1 MPTPQFPISGKQ
13 FIGPAPEALLKAGF
27 HPARQIVPAWFGF
40 RATVDPVPE
49 SCPVEV
55 TGRSQFKLYV
65 NGESVLF
72 GPCRGEKEVAYY
84 DALDIAPYLR
94 PGENRILMQVFSY
107 PEDPP
112 MTDRVNHGPNY
123 CYGDNSG
130 PAVSLEGKIGD
141 RDPADPENWRVWL
154 DEGQGYNAYG
164 IFLLGANE
172 AVDGG
177 KALGNP
183 LLQAEWD
190 ESRLLR
196 PVTVQPMTYDPFGCR
211 YGKIFQ
217 PRPIPLLYRKEK
229 AFPGWT
235 ERTVPAHS
243 RESFVLDAGELTTAY
258 FRIGFKGGR
267 ESRVRM
273 MYAESYFQK
282 GEDGKPYKAVRD
294 DASGYIDGI
303 YDEYLVGGDAVYEPF
318 RFRTF
323 RFVQVTVETGDEPLT
338 ILPKPYIET
347 AYPLVNS
354 KRPAFT
360 DPKKERLYD
369 VAFRTLQLCAHDTYE
384 DCPYYE
390 QLMYAC
396 DTRLEILFTYA
407 ATDDL
412 ELPRQAIRLFGA
424 SLQKNGLTQS
434 RFPSREEQTIPM
446 FALHYVLMLEDY
458 VERTGDLDFIRP
470 YIPIAGRIVETFLSK
485 RCESG
490 LIAPQGYWDYF
501 DWTEAWAAKNTAN
514 TPTAVVDG
522 ESALQSLF
530 FVYAVQSLCRL
541 LPRFHRESLA
551 EYYQGECEAILKTV
565 EGTCFDPARGL
576 YKEGP
581 RTDEYSQHTQIYAV
595 LTGLAE
601 GERARGIMEKA
612 LEDKSLIPC
621 SFMQRYY
628 LFRALEKAGMYD
640 RTEALWQ
647 DWQDFIDLHCT
658 TFPETPFDPRSD
670 CHAWSALPLW
680 EFRNQEDR

>member
-1 MPTPQFPISGKQ
+1 MPMPQFPVTGKH
-13 FIGPAPEALLKAGF
+13 FIGLAPEVLANAEAA
-27 HPARQIVPAWFGF
+27 PARRIIPAWFGF
-40 RATVDPVPE
+40 RTKVEALPE
-49 SCPVEV
+49 ICLVEV

-72 GPCRGEKEVAYY
+72 GPCRSEKEVAYY
-84 DALDIAPYLR
+84 DTLDIAPYLKS
-94 PGENRILMQVFSY
+94 GENRILMQVFSY
-107 PEDPP
+107 PEAPS
-112 MTDRVNHGPNY
+112 MFDRENQGPNY
-123 CYGDNSG
+123 CYGDNGG

-141 RDPADPENWRVWL
+141 KDPAVPENWLVWL
-154 DEGQGYNAYG
+154 DEGQGYNAYNT
-164 IFLLGANE
+164 FLLGANE
-172 AVDGG
+172 VVNGE
-177 KALGNP
+177 KALANP
-183 LLQAEWD
+183 LLQTEWD
-190 ESRLLR
+190 ESRLLSAAH
-196 PVTVQPMTYDPFGCR
+196 VQPMTYDPFGCR
-211 YGKIFQ
+211 HGKIFR
-217 PRPIPLLYRKEK
+217 PRPIPLLYRREK
-229 AFPGWT
+229 SFPDWT
-235 ERTVPAHS
+235 KKTVPANS
-243 RESFVLDAGELTTAY
+243 KESFVLDAGELTTAY
-258 FRIGFKGGR
+258 FRIGFRGGR
-267 ESRVRM
+267 GAKVQM

-282 GEDGKPYKAVRD
+282 DANGKPYKAVRD
-294 DASGYIDGI
+294 DASGYIDGV
-303 YDEYLVGGDAVYEPF
+303 YDEYFVGGDTVYEPF

-323 RFVQVTVETGDEPLT
+323 RFVQVTVETADEPLT
-338 ILPKPYIET
+338 ILPQPYIET

-354 KRPAFT
+354 KKPKFS
-360 DPKKERLYD
+360 DPKKEKLYD

-396 DTRLEILFTYA
+396 DTRLEMLFTYA
-407 ATDDL
+407 ATDDV

-424 SLQKNGLTQS
+424 SLQNNGLTQA

-446 FALHYVLMLEDY
+446 FALHFVLMLEDY
-458 VERTGDLDFIRP
+458 VNHTGDLDFIRP
-470 YIPIAGRIVETFLSK
+470 YIPAAERIVETFLSK

-501 DWTEAWAAKNTAN
+501 DWTEAWAAKNIAN

-522 ESALQSLF
+522 ESALQNLF

-541 LPRFHRESLA
+541 LPRFNRESLA
-551 EYYQGECEAILKTV
+551 GYYQGECEAILKTV
-565 EGTCFDPARGL
+565 EETCFDPARGL

-581 RTDEYSQHTQIYAV
+581 RTEEYSQHTQIYAV

-601 GERARGIMEKA
+601 GDKARNMMEKA

-628 LFRALEKAGMYD
+628 LFRALEKTGMYE
-640 RTEALWQ
+640 RTETLWQ

-680 EFRNQEDR
+680 EFAQDR